1 VNDYGDK
8 VRGNHNKN
16 QIKQWVSLIFKI
28 ILNSKVMQTSVKER
42 LKKFI
47 GFKKISVQKFEKSIG
62 VANSFV
68 NSIVAG
74 IGGDK
79 LYRIIKVYPE
89 LNIDWLLD
97 GTGEM
102 LKSVSDKEE
111 STFFIPLM
119 PVVATGGVLTEFSEG
134 VIPDNCEHIRSP
146 FDHADIAVP
155 IRGDSMAPEYPNGSI
170 VFVKRINPNA
180 FVEWG
185 KVYVLCTCNGNIV
198 KEVHPANDNQ
208 HIVCRSLNPFH
219 PVADF
224 TVDTADI
231 YSWWIV
237 LGCVAAK

>member
-1 VNDYGDK
+1 
-8 VRGNHNKN
+8 
-16 QIKQWVSLIFKI
+16 
-28 ILNSKVMQTSVKER
+28 MQTSVKER
-42 LKKFI
+42 LVEFIKYKRISQRKFQETAMISNGFVSNIKKSI
-47 GFKKISVQKFEKSIG
+47 ASDTIVKISK
-62 VANSFV
+62 A
-68 NSIVAG
+68 
-74 IGGDK
+74 
-79 LYRIIKVYPE
+79 YPE
-89 LNIDWLLD
+89 LNIDWLLE
-97 GTGEM
+97 GEGEM
-102 LKSVSDKEE
+102 IKDVSEKEE

-155 IRGDSMAPEYPNGSI
+155 IRGDSMSPEYPNGSI

-198 KEVHPANDNQ
+198 KEVHPADDSQ

>member
-1 VNDYGDK
+1 
-8 VRGNHNKN
+8 
-16 QIKQWVSLIFKI
+16 
-28 ILNSKVMQTSVKER
+28 MQTSVKER
-42 LKKFI
+42 LVEFIKYKRISQRKFQETAMISNGFVSNIKKSI
-47 GFKKISVQKFEKSIG
+47 ASDTIVKISK
-62 VANSFV
+62 A
-68 NSIVAG
+68 
-74 IGGDK
+74 
-79 LYRIIKVYPE
+79 YPE
-89 LNIDWLLD
+89 LNIDWLLE
-97 GTGEM
+97 GEGEM
-102 LKSVSDKEE
+102 IKNVSDNEE
-111 STFFIPLM
+111 STFYIPLM

-155 IRGDSMAPEYPNGSI
+155 IRGDSMSPEYPNGSI

-198 KEVHPANDNQ
+198 KEVHPADDSQ

>member
-1 VNDYGDK
+1 
-8 VRGNHNKN
+8 
-16 QIKQWVSLIFKI
+16 
-28 ILNSKVMQTSVKER
+28 MQTSVKER
-42 LKKFI
+42 LVEFIKYKRISQRKFQETAMISNGFVSNIKKSI
-47 GFKKISVQKFEKSIG
+47 ASDTIVKISK
-62 VANSFV
+62 A
-68 NSIVAG
+68 
-74 IGGDK
+74 
-79 LYRIIKVYPE
+79 YPE
-89 LNIDWLLD
+89 LNIDWLLE
-97 GTGEM
+97 GEGEM
-102 LKSVSDKEE
+102 IKHVSDKEE

-155 IRGDSMAPEYPNGSI
+155 IRGDSMSPEYPNGSI

-198 KEVHPANDNQ
+198 KEVHPADDCQ

>member
-1 VNDYGDK
+1 
-8 VRGNHNKN
+8 
-16 QIKQWVSLIFKI
+16 
-28 ILNSKVMQTSVKER
+28 MQTSVKER
-42 LKKFI
+42 LVEFIKYKRISQRKFQETAMISNGFVSNIKKSI
-47 GFKKISVQKFEKSIG
+47 ASDTIVKISN
-62 VANSFV
+62 A
-68 NSIVAG
+68 
-74 IGGDK
+74 
-79 LYRIIKVYPE
+79 YPE
-89 LNIDWLLD
+89 LNIDWLLE
-97 GTGEM
+97 GEGEM
-102 LKSVSDKEE
+102 IKHVSDKEE
-111 STFFIPLM
+111 STFYIPLM

-155 IRGDSMAPEYPNGSI
+155 IRGDSMSPEYPNGSI

-198 KEVHPANDNQ
+198 KEVHPADDSQ

>member
-1 VNDYGDK
+1 MEK
-8 VRGNHNKN
+8 S
-16 QIKQWVSLIFKI
+16 VS
-28 ILNSKVMQTSVKER
+28 ER

-47 GFKKISVQKFEKSIG
+47 KSKRISVNKFESICG
-62 VANSFV
+62 LSSSYVNNIKTPSFEA
-68 NSIVAG
+68 I
-74 IGGDK
+74 DK
-79 LYRIIKVYPE
+79 IKKAFPM
-89 LNIDWLLD
+89 LNENWLLN
-97 GTGEM
+97 GEGDM
-102 LKSVSDKEE
+102 ILEKFSQVNEDSVAYV
-111 STFFIPLM
+111 PLV

-155 IRGDSMAPEYPNGSI
+155 VRGDSMAPEYPNGSI

-198 KEVHPANDNQ
+198 KEVHPADDSQ

>member
-1 VNDYGDK
+1 
-8 VRGNHNKN
+8 
-16 QIKQWVSLIFKI
+16 
-28 ILNSKVMQTSVKER
+28 MQTSVKER
-42 LKKFI
+42 LVEFIKYKRISQRKFQETAMISNGFVSNIKKSI
-47 GFKKISVQKFEKSIG
+47 ASDTIMKISK
-62 VANSFV
+62 A
-68 NSIVAG
+68 
-74 IGGDK
+74 
-79 LYRIIKVYPE
+79 YPE
-89 LNIDWLLD
+89 LNIDWLLE
-97 GTGEM
+97 GEGEM
-102 LKSVSDKEE
+102 IKNVSDKEE

-155 IRGDSMAPEYPNGSI
+155 IRGDSMSPEYPNGSI

-198 KEVHPANDNQ
+198 KEVHPADDSQ

>member
-1 VNDYGDK
+1 
-8 VRGNHNKN
+8 
-16 QIKQWVSLIFKI
+16 
-28 ILNSKVMQTSVKER
+28 MQTSVKER
-42 LKKFI
+42 LVEFIKYKRISQRKFQETAMISNGFVSNIKKSI
-47 GFKKISVQKFEKSIG
+47 ASDTIMKISK
-62 VANSFV
+62 A
-68 NSIVAG
+68 
-74 IGGDK
+74 
-79 LYRIIKVYPE
+79 YPE
-89 LNIDWLLD
+89 LNIDWLLE
-97 GTGEM
+97 GEGEM
-102 LKSVSDKEE
+102 IKNVSDKEE

-134 VIPDNCEHIRSP
+134 VIPHNCEHIRSP

-155 IRGDSMAPEYPNGSI
+155 VRGDSMAPEYPNGSI

-198 KEVHPANDNQ
+198 KEVHPANDSQ
-208 HIVCRSLNPFH
+208 HIVCRSLNTFH

>member
-1 VNDYGDK
+1 
-8 VRGNHNKN
+8 
-16 QIKQWVSLIFKI
+16 
-28 ILNSKVMQTSVKER
+28 MQTSVKER
-42 LKKFI
+42 LVEFIKYKRISQRKFQETAMISNGFVSNIKKSI
-47 GFKKISVQKFEKSIG
+47 ASDTIMKISK
-62 VANSFV
+62 A
-68 NSIVAG
+68 
-74 IGGDK
+74 
-79 LYRIIKVYPE
+79 YPE
-89 LNIDWLLD
+89 LNIDWLLE
-97 GTGEM
+97 GEGEM
-102 LKSVSDKEE
+102 IKNVSDNEE
-111 STFFIPLM
+111 PTFFIPLM

-155 IRGDSMAPEYPNGSI
+155 IRGDSMSPEYPNGSI

-198 KEVHPANDNQ
+198 KEVHPADDSQ

>member
-1 VNDYGDK
+1 
-8 VRGNHNKN
+8 
-16 QIKQWVSLIFKI
+16 
-28 ILNSKVMQTSVKER
+28 MQTSVKER
-42 LKKFI
+42 LVEFIKYKRISQRKFQETAMISNGFVSNIKKSI
-47 GFKKISVQKFEKSIG
+47 ASDTIVKISK
-62 VANSFV
+62 A
-68 NSIVAG
+68 
-74 IGGDK
+74 
-79 LYRIIKVYPE
+79 YPE
-89 LNIDWLLD
+89 LNIDWLLE
-97 GTGEM
+97 GEGKM
-102 LKSVSDKEE
+102 IKNVSDNEE
-111 STFFIPLM
+111 STFYIPLM

-155 IRGDSMAPEYPNGSI
+155 IRGDSMSPEYPNGSI

-198 KEVHPANDNQ
+198 KEVHPADDSQ